1 MKSSRVTV
9 VLAAVAL
16 LVGADAFAQRG
27 SLRGK
32 LVGENGQP
40 VEGVV
45 CTVELS
51 EGGRSTK
58 ATTKKDGSFVRGGLR
73 PGVYTITC
81 EKEGY
86 RPLPLQTQVSGFDQA
101 DLGEHIMYGLKPGEL
116 SAAEAER
123 ANELLK
129 QFNLSADS
137 GDNQATLDALL
148 ELDKMMP
155 DNAEVNFNIAGT
167 YEKMGNDD
175 KALEHYKK
183 AAELK
188 PEFFD
193 AWLSVADI
201 YGKRQQWADAQVNMK
216 KALDLKADPVVAFNY
231 SVYAQNAGDTAA
243 AKMGYEKVL
252 ELDPTRAIAYY
263 QLGLIAVNEA
273 DNDTAIAHFEKFLEL
288 APDDPQAEAAKGVID
303 ALKKKAQP

>member
-1 MKSSRVTV
+1 VTV
-9 VLAAVAL
+9 VLSAVVL

-32 LVGENGQP
+32 LVGEDGQP

-45 CTVELS
+45 CSVALD
-51 EGGRSTK
+51 GGRTYTSK
-58 ATTKKDGSFVRGGLR
+58 TKKDGTFVRGGLR
-73 PGVYTITC
+73 PGIYTITC

-101 DLGEHIMYGLKPGEL
+101 DLGEHVFYRLQPGEL

-137 GDNQATLDALL
+137 GDNEATLKALL

-167 YEKMGNDD
+167 YEKMGDDD

-201 YGKRQQWADAQVNMK
+201 YGKRKEWADAEANMK

-243 AKMGYEKVL
+243 AKEGYEKVV
-252 ELDPTRAIAYY
+252 ELDPNQALAYY
-263 QLGLIAVNEA
+263 QLGLIAVNEGENA
-273 DNDTAIAHFEKFLEL
+273 TAIAHFEKFLEL
-288 APDDPQAEAAKGVID
+288 EPNHPQAEAAKGVIE
-303 ALKKKAQP
+303 ALKAKGGGL